1 MSSAVLLLA
10 VPSLLLSP
18 ATPLRA
24 VSLTRT
30 HEASM
35 GLFDMFKETEAQK
48 AAKEAEYQAQ
58 LEMINR
64 RYTAHDR
71 MDRAHMARPL

>member
-1 MSSAVLLLA
+1 
-10 VPSLLLSP
+10 
-18 ATPLRA
+18 
-24 VSLTRT
+24 
-30 HEASM
+30 M

>member
-1 MSSAVLLLA
+1 MSAYLLLA

-18 ATPLRA
+18 ATSLPATSLRTSSA
-24 VSLTRT
+24 IRAPV
-30 HEASM
+30 ASM

-58 LEMINR
+58 LEALER
-64 RYTAHDR
+64 R
-71 MDRAHMARPL
+71 